1 MAVETLSE
9 EEVSSRL
16 EELEIWGMRDN
27 DVLGQ
32 RLMTRVEFDEYRDCV
47 RFANE
52 LFDLAEDGKV
62 PDIKVFEDAVA
73 VDVMTGEV
81 DGFTEEDFELAEKI
95 EEKLRKGDWS

>member
-1 MAVETLSE
+1 MALETLSE
-9 EEVSSRL
+9 EEVDSRL

-52 LFDLAEDGKV
+52 LFELAEEGKV
-62 PDIKVFEDAVA
+62 PAVKVFEDAVA
-73 VDVMTGEV
+73 VDVMTDDV
-81 DGFTEEDFELAEKI
+81 DGFTEEDFDLAENI
-95 EEKLRKGDWS
+95 EEKLKEGDWS